1 MIVFRG
7 THLTKMFGGLCALN
21 DVSFDLKIG
30 EVVGLIGPNGAGKTT
45 LINLLSGF
53 MVPDRGKVV
62 FLDRDVTGMK
72 PHMINRI
79 GISRTFQIVKTF
91 PKLTVLD
98 NMRSALVNRK
108 DRSAFRLVLDCF
120 KGPAKSQ
127 IGGIGGEEKAAEL
140 LDFVGLY
147 GFRNQLAENLPFAYC
162 KRLEMARSLAT
173 KPTILLLDEPSSGL
187 NPSEVNEQIELIRK
201 INRQGI
207 SILII
212 EHVMKVIMNI
222 SDRIMVLNYG
232 EKIADGLPMEIYRD
246 QRVIDAYLGGD
257 TIAEH

>member
-1 MIVFRG
+1 MIVFQG

-21 DVSFDLKIG
+21 NVSFDLNTG
-30 EVVGLIGPNGAGKTT
+30 EILGLIGPNGAGKTT

-53 MVPDRGKVV
+53 MVPNSGKVM
-62 FLDRDVTGMK
+62 FLGHDVTGMK

-79 GISRTFQIVKTF
+79 GISRTFQIMKTF

-98 NMRSALVNRK
+98 NVRSALVNRK

-120 KGPAKSQ
+120 KRPAKSQ
-127 IGGIGGEEKAAEL
+127 IGNIGEEKAAEL
-140 LDFVGLY
+140 LGLVGLY
-147 GFRNQLAENLPFAYC
+147 GFRDQLAENLPYAYC

-173 KPTILLLDEPSSGL
+173 KPKVLLLDEPSSGL
-187 NPSEVNEQIELIRK
+187 NSSEVNEQIEIIKK
-201 INRQGI
+201 IKGLGI

-222 SDRIMVLNYG
+222 SNRIMVLDYG
-232 EKIADGLPMEIYRD
+232 EKIADGLPEEIYGD
-246 QRVIDAYLGGD
+246 QRVIDAYLGGEAS
-257 TIAEH
+257 AEH